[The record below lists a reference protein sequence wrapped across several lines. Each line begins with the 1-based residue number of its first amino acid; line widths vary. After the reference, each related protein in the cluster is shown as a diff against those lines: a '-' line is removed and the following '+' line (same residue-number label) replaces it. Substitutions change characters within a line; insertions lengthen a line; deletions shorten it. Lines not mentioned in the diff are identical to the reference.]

1 MEIKGKLVSGTH
13 KGSYFMS
20 LDFYQSQFR
29 DKLGFRPYPGTLN
42 LEISVSKAREI
53 FNFPDKIGT
62 IKGEG
67 PLGDVK
73 FIPATLN
80 QELDGA
86 IIFPVK
92 TQHPL
97 EILEFVAPQNLR
109 KALKLKDGDVLTIT
123 ID

>member
-1 MEIKGKLVSGTH
+1 MEIKGKLVSGTR

-20 LDFYQSQFR
+20 LDVYKSQFR
-29 DKLGFRPYPGTLN
+29 DKLGFNPYPGTLN
-42 LEISVSKAREI
+42 LEISFSKAREI
-53 FNFPDKIGT
+53 FKLPDKIGT

-67 PLGDVK
+67 HFGDVN

-80 QELDGA
+80 QEVEGA

-92 TQHPL
+92 TQHPI

-109 KALKLKDGDVLTIT
+109 RALKLKNGDVLTVT